1 MVGDSYKNFA
11 EHIKKALSYAQKDS
25 DYVYV
30 YIYAHKRPN
39 NTIDD
44 DIYYIVLKK
53 SDGTG
58 IYFPG
63 KHNGNDEHA
72 RQILLK
78 HWNDT
83 SKGNNPQAH
92 DRFIRGSDLVF
103 IAAGKTTHF
112 YKDSD

>member
-30 YIYAHKRPN
+30 YIYASKRSN
-39 NTIDD
+39 MTIND

-63 KHNGNDEHA
+63 KYNGMDEQA
-72 RQILLK
+72 RQILL
-78 HWNDT
+78 NPNNNTVRD
-83 SKGNNPQAH
+83 NPQIH
-92 DRFIRGSDLVF
+92 DDFIRRHNFVYT
-103 IAAGKTTHF
+103 AAGKNTHF
-112 YKDSD
+112 RKD